1 MYITRHINERCSLN
15 LSPMLVL
22 YVYHH
27 LVHITCYTDI
37 NSSSNCTY
45 TTATTTSFIHHMPE
59 RKSIKE
65 PSNGHRASERRERKR
80 LQINKIAKQPEA
92 LIITN

>member
-1 MYITRHINERCSLN
+1 MYITRHINKRCSLP
-15 LSPMLVL
+15 LSPMLLL

-27 LVHITCYTDI
+27 PVDITCYTDI
-37 NSSSNCTY
+37 NSSANCTS
-45 TTATTTSFIHHMPE
+45 TTATTPSFIHHMPE
-59 RKSIKE
+59 RKSTKV
-65 PSNGHRASERRERKR
+65 PSNGQRASERRERKR